1 MLQQI
6 TPKASLQQV
15 MLNLGNHKKVERA
28 INSLLKNQNSEISFY
43 DLNLDLVKGGEQI
56 FVCTCFS
63 LKLSWKQY
71 HQLMD
76 FYGDSFG
83 DVFGEDHGVEP
94 DRDCLRLYK
103 KYASPQSFDSFN
115 ELKGHFKRSSGWTNT
130 VLRLGGIEK
139 ALFTFHFLQI
149 SEEALQLTNQIN
161 RAETAWLVPNK

>member
-15 MLNLGNHKKVERA
+15 MLNFGNHKKVERA

-43 DLNLDLVKGGEQI
+43 NLNRDLVKGGEQI

-71 HQLMD
+71 YQLLD

-94 DRDCLRLYK
+94 NHDCLRLFK
-103 KYASPQSFDSFN
+103 KYASLQSFGNFD
-115 ELKGHFKRSSGWTNT
+115 ELKGHFERSSRWTNT
-130 VLRLGGIEK
+130 VLRLVGIEK

-149 SEEALQLTNQIN
+149 SEETLQLTQPNQSS
-161 RAETAWLVPNK
+161 